1 MKRKTYHMTCRIDS
15 GKREAV
21 RAAGL
26 ACHMP
31 INLPLAQRE
40 RRKVLLAMPL
50 ERKGPRLVSNPVT
63 YPVVRPDV
71 DKHAN
76 PARQQCTDI
85 VR

>member
-1 MKRKTYHMTCRIDS
+1 MKRKTYHMASRVDS

-26 ACHMP
+26 AHHMP
-31 INLPLAQRE
+31 IDLPLAQRE

-50 ERKGPRLVSNPVT
+50 ERKGPRLVSNPIT
-63 YPVVRPDV
+63 YPVVRPGV

-76 PARQQCTDI
+76 LARQHCADI